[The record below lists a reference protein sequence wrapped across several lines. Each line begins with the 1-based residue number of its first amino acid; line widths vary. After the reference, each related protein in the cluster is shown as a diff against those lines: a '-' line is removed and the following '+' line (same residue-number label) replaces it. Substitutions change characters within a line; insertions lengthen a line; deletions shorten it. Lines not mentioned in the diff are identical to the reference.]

1 MQAPKKDEVS
11 RRPLQLSL
19 ETQVT
24 HWGATG
30 HILSVDALVGHLK
43 FLRFDQGRAKTW
55 RKGRKREVCLPQGR
69 FALSPICEQVSQQ
82 FISVWGMVQT

>member
-24 HWGATG
+24 HWGAAG

-43 FLRFDQGRAKTW
+43 FLRFDQGRAKT
-55 RKGRKREVCLPQGR
+55 GR
-69 FALSPICEQVSQQ
+69 
-82 FISVWGMVQT
+82 